1 MHDRGTWPR
10 GHRTAARCGSA
21 IALVAAV
28 VACAAP
34 PVAASDDVE
43 YPVKAEFLERFTHF
57 VKWPAASFASAH
69 STFVVCVMGTNPFG
83 GYLANLVATRRLQGR
98 PAELR
103 SVSDPTKLD
112 GCHLVFIAAS
122 ERDHLE
128 SIIKH
133 TYGRPILTVGD
144 TEGFARA
151 GVLINLYI
159 DDDNVRFEINVA
171 AVNDSGLKFSSKLY
185 KLARL
190 VEPEQPR

>member
-1 MHDRGTWPR
+1 MHDRATWPR
-10 GHRTAARCGSA
+10 GHHTAARSGFA

-28 VACAAP
+28 VACAAQ
-34 PVAASDDVE
+34 PVDASNDLE

-57 VKWPAASFASAH
+57 IGWPAASFASAD
-69 STFVVCVMGTNPFG
+69 STFVVCVMGANPFG
-83 GYLANLVATRRLQGR
+83 AYLANLIATRRLQGR

-122 ERDHLE
+122 ERDHLY
-128 SIIKH
+128 SIVKH
-133 TYGRPILTVGD
+133 TDGRPILTVGD

-171 AVNDSGLKFSSKLY
+171 AVKDSGLKFSSKLF
-185 KLARL
+185 KLAQL
-190 VEPEQPR
+190 VDAEPPR